1 MDDQE
6 AQRVRE
12 FQEAYKEEFGEELT
26 AGEASIRLHQLVE
39 LYQLISRPLPPEPT
53 GPTDAPKKS

>member
-12 FQEAYKEEFGEELT
+12 FQEAYREEFGEELT
-26 AGEASIRLHQLVE
+26 TGEASIRLHRLVE
-39 LYQLISRPLPPEPT
+39 LYQLISRPLPPEPPGT
-53 GPTDAPKKS
+53 SNAPKDN